1 MTLRC
6 AAYARYSTDKQ
17 TPISIQDQIRKC
29 GDFAEAKGWALI
41 KDQVYV
47 DEAVSATGAD
57 RDGLNQLLAAA
68 RSVPRLFDVIL
79 VDDTSRL
86 SRNVGNAARIREELA
101 FLGVRIVAVSQGID
115 SQDEQAEVLF
125 GVHALVDTIYIK
137 ELGKKTHRGLEG
149 LALRGLHT
157 GGNCFGYCSVR
168 IKEGVKLEVNEDEA
182 AVVRRIFEMAAD
194 GRSLKTIAKTLTSEA
209 ISPPRRRADKD
220 NTSWCPTAIHA
231 MLRREMY
238 IGRVI
243 WNRSKF
249 VKSPGTNKR
258 VRRSRPRSEWRVI
271 ERPELRIVSDEL
283 WRHVQE
289 RLAWTK
295 KTYGQQKRSGLLNRS
310 ASSRYLFSGIV
321 KCAVCGGNLVI
332 TSGRSRR
339 GHRRYG
345 CSHHFYRGAC
355 PNGVQIR
362 KEWLEGKLL
371 SGLQEAVLAPAVVE
385 YAVAQVARRIGEIN
399 ANQSD
404 DLGRAQKK
412 KQTLEAE
419 LSRLVAAVADVGHSA
434 FLLRAIEEREQEL
447 LNIDRQLQACN
458 VEPQHLQPAELTAF
472 VTSRLAT
479 IRDLIESDA
488 TQARAEILKH
498 VSEIRLIPRQT
509 DSGAEY
515 VAVGEWDL
523 LGNFPEMDRARN
535 RSGVRARLVAGA
547 RFELATFGL

>member
-1 MTLRC
+1 MWETLRGF
-6 AAYARYSTDKQ
+6 AKSLHFWA
-17 TPISIQDQIRKC
+17 C
-29 GDFAEAKGWALI
+29 GL
-41 KDQVYV
+41 
-47 DEAVSATGAD
+47 
-57 RDGLNQLLAAA
+57 
-68 RSVPRLFDVIL
+68 
-79 VDDTSRL
+79 
-86 SRNVGNAARIREELA
+86 
-101 FLGVRIVAVSQGID
+101 VAVSQGID

-157 GGNCFGYCSVR
+157 GGNCYGYCNVR
-168 IKEGVKLEVNEDEA
+168 IEEGVKLEVNESEA
-182 AVVRRIFEMAAD
+182 GVVRRIFGMAAN
-194 GRSLKTIAKTLTSEA
+194 GLSLKIIAKTLTSEA
-209 ISPPRRRADKD
+209 ISPPRRRANKD
-220 NTSWCPTAIHA
+220 NTNWCPTAIHA

-258 VRRSRPRSEWRVI
+258 VRRSRPPSEWRVI

-295 KTYGQQKRSGLLNRS
+295 KIYGQQKRSGLLNRS

-385 YAVAQVARRIGEIN
+385 YAVAQVARQIGEIN

-419 LSRLVAAVADVGHSA
+419 LNRLVAAVADVGHSA

-447 LNIDRQLQACN
+447 LNIDEQLQACN
-458 VEPQHLQPAELTAF
+458 VGPRHMQPAELTAF
-472 VTSRLAT
+472 VTSRLA
-479 IRDLIESDA
+479 IIHDLIESDV

-509 DSGAEY
+509 DSRAEY
-515 VAVGEWDL
+515 VAVGKWDL
-523 LGNFPEMDRARN
+523 LGNSPELDRARN
-535 RSGVRARLVAGA
+535 RYRTVGGVSLLAQN
-547 RFELATFGL
+547 FDTSPELHDPRKAVCWHV